1 MSFLNQISPIDGR
14 YGKSTRE
21 LSTFFSEHGL
31 IKYRIKIEIYYFI
44 KLCSVIPSLKK
55 IKSSELKK
63 IESIYLKLSS
73 NDIQKVKKIEKK
85 INHDVKAVEYFI
97 KEKFEKIGLKKYKEF
112 VHFGLTSQDIN
123 NTATPLLFKDSLENI
138 FFPLIEVLITKI
150 TELTKKWK
158 NISMLARTHGQA
170 ASPTK
175 LGKEMRVFSKRLKTQ
190 LLKLCLTIQM

>member
-21 LSTFFSEHGL
+21 LSTFFSEYGL

-44 KLCSVIPSLKK
+44 KLCSLIPSLKE
-55 IKSSELKK
+55 IKKSELKK
-63 IESIYLKLSS
+63 IESIYLELSS

-97 KEKFEKIGLKKYKEF
+97 KEKFEKIGLTKYKEF

-123 NTATPLLFKDSLENI
+123 NTATPLLFKDSLENV
-138 FFPLIEVLITKI
+138 FFPLIEILITTI
-150 TELTKKWK
+150 NELTKKWK

-175 LGKEMRVFSKRLKTQ
+175 LGKEMKVFSARLKSQ
-190 LLKLCLTIQM
+190 YDFLKKNS